1 MANILVIDDE
11 PLLLNLIAQRLELD
25 GHRVTAFE
33 NPLAIFEPSPENRQP
48 FDLLLVDVDMR
59 PINGQE
65 VVRRLC
71 QQGFKGSVLY
81 MSGYSNGQELP
92 LIEKPFTVAQL
103 REAVSAALSRV
114 SRETPVY

>member
-1 MANILVIDDE
+1 MAKILVIDDE

-33 NPLAIFEPSPENRQP
+33 NPLAVFEAPPESRQA

-81 MSGYSNGQELP
+81 MSGYGIGEELP
-92 LIEKPFTVAQL
+92 LLEKPFTAPQL
-103 REAVSAALSRV
+103 RDAVSKALSGATRG
-114 SRETPVY
+114 TPVY